1 MGQSSFLFQVHR
13 ILSASDHVDTFLAR
27 LVHEDVVVKRAKT
40 SFGESL
46 ILREAVAL
54 RCCQTVKG
62 CVRLRQVLTEPVP
75 SLVLKFESGDTLDK
89 LNTDQWSE
97 REFARVAYK
106 LVETVDELHRADI
119 IHNDIKPNNIIYDF
133 TSKKLTL
140 IDFANADGVL
150 EGSPPVFKDIFI
162 GTPMYLAPEAFLG
175 YYSKASDVY
184 SVGATL
190 YQLFEGVP
198 PFRPDDLKALFREKQ
213 RPTLVFRRLVDVSI
227 KNVIGG
233 WLNPDPDKRPKLDT
247 LLPVLKDEARRK
259 LLAA

>member
-1 MGQSSFLFQVHR
+1 MFNVHR
-13 ILSASDHVDTFLAR
+13 TLATSDHVETVLATWG
-27 LVHEDVVVKRAKT
+27 HEEVVVKRAKT
-40 SFGESL
+40 SFGENL

-54 RCCQTVKG
+54 RCCQTIKG
-62 CVRLRQVLTEPVP
+62 CVRLRKVLIEPVT
-75 SLVLKFESGDTLDK
+75 SLVLKFESGDTLDR
-89 LNTDQWSE
+89 LNTNQWSE

-106 LVETVDELHRADI
+106 LIETVDKLHRADI

-133 TSKKLTL
+133 TSKQLTI
-140 IDFANADGVL
+140 IDFANADRVL
-150 EGSPPVFKDIFI
+150 VSSPSVFKDIFI

-175 YYSKASDVY
+175 YYSKASDLY

-198 PFRPDDLKALFREKQ
+198 PFRPGDLKSLFREKQ
-213 RPTLVFRRLVDVSI
+213 RPSLVFRRLVDVPM
-227 KNVIGG
+227 KNVIED

-247 LLPVLKDEARRK
+247 LLPLLKGEARRK

>member
-1 MGQSSFLFQVHR
+1 MGQSPFLFQVHR

-27 LVHEDVVVKRAKT
+27 LIHEDVVVKRAKT
-40 SFGESL
+40 GFGESL
-46 ILREAVAL
+46 IIREAVAL
-54 RCCQTVKG
+54 RCSQTVKG

-75 SLVLKFESGDTLDK
+75 SLVLKFEPGDTLDK

-97 REFARVAYK
+97 IEFTRVACK

-133 TSKKLTL
+133 RSKKLTI
-140 IDFANADGVL
+140 IDFANADGL
-150 EGSPPVFKDIFI
+150 PDGSPSVFKDIFI

-190 YQLFEGVP
+190 YHLFEGTP
-198 PFRPDDLKALFREKQ
+198 PFWPSDLKSLFKEKQ
-213 RPTLVFRRLVDVSI
+213 RPKLVFRRLVDGSV
-227 KNVIGG
+227 KTVINA
-233 WLNPDPDKRPKLDT
+233 WLNPDPDKRPQLQI
-247 LLPVLKDEARRK
+247 LLQIFNNEARRK